1 MLNEMQGLALL
12 GLLICQYYLIR
23 GCFQIKEGIT
33 ESGGSITSKIDR
45 TADLL
50 DEMAQLISD
59 FSDNM
64 AGDTNPQPPL
74 NPMNA
79 LLTAFM
85 SRTGMADH
93 ASQKQEW
100 EILHP
105 EDDTPTTQA
114 EV

>member
-12 GLLICQYYLIR
+12 GLLICQFYLIR
-23 GCFQIKEGIT
+23 GCFEIKEGIT
-33 ESGGSITSKIDR
+33 DSGGSITSKIDR

-64 AGDTNPQPPL
+64 AGDTNPQPPI
-74 NPMNA
+74 NPVNA

-85 SRTGMADH
+85 SRTAMGDH
-93 ASQKQEW
+93 GTKEGEW
-100 EILHP
+100 EILQNENNP
-105 EDDTPTTQA
+105 PTTQT
-114 EV
+114 EI